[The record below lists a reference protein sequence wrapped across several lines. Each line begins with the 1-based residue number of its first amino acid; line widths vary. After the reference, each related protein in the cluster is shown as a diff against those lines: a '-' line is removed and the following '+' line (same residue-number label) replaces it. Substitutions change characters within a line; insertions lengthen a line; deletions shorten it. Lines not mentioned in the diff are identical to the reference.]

1 MIKKFKPLFTLRKKP
16 KSEIDNSSE
25 EQSLYSNSNLDSS
38 KKIETTPIEESI
50 ENKSYNSRYTHISD
64 YNVKSDYN
72 RNSSLFSD
80 ELNNNDYDNNE
91 LGSTFNIPKTED
103 EIEKL
108 RNFIASGKN
117 VDYATCYTKLQ
128 ELQQRLLMLN
138 ELNQIC
144 VERNRY

>member
-1 MIKKFKPLFTLRKKP
+1 MERNKFKKTL
-16 KSEIDNSSE
+16 IGD
-25 EQSLYSNSNLDSS
+25 
-38 KKIETTPIEESI
+38 IA
-50 ENKSYNSRYTHISD
+50 
-64 YNVKSDYN
+64 
-72 RNSSLFSD
+72 
-80 ELNNNDYDNNE
+80 
-91 LGSTFNIPKTED
+91 KTED

-117 VDYATCYTKLQ
+117 VDYATCYAKLQ